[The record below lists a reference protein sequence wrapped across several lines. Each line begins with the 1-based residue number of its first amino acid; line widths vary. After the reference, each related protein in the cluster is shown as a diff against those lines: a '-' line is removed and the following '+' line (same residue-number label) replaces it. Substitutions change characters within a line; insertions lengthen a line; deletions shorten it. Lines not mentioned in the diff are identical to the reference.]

1 MEVKIP
7 LPIKVHEDNV
17 GTIWLA
23 SKRSVSERTKHVN
36 LRAHFVRDMIKDQV
50 IEICFVKLAENDS
63 DIMTKNQQGQ
73 LVCKV

>member
-1 MEVKIP
+1 MEVKVP
-7 LPIKVHEDNV
+7 LPIKVHVDTV

-23 SKRSVSERTKHVN
+23 SNSSVSEMTKHVN
-36 LRAHFVRDMIKDQV
+36 LRAHFVRDMIMDQV